1 MTTKNSN
8 IDFHTSSFQSY
19 VSFPSEYFEYQ
30 EKCSYYLDLDYI
42 DSHSVR
48 FKLLTAFS
56 SDEKA
61 TVFIRTNSTAVFILP
76 SEEKTYTFNLNAFDP
91 NDDFFELADAL
102 GISEE
107 DSFVCFLIV
116 PLLTGL
122 MDSGIYL
129 SNTY

>member
-1 MTTKNSN
+1 MTTKKNN

-19 VSFPSEYFEYQ
+19 VSFPSEYFDYQ
-30 EKCSYYLDLDYI
+30 EKCSYYLDLDHI

-48 FKLLTAFS
+48 FKLLTAVS
-56 SDEKA
+56 YDEKA
-61 TVFIRTNSTAVFILP
+61 IVFVRTNSTGVFIIP
-76 SEEKTYTFNLNAFDP
+76 AEERSYTFNLKTFDP
-91 NDDFFELADAL
+91 EDDFFELTDAL
-102 GISEE
+102 EISEE